1 MDDRRKAA
9 IRRLRAR
16 RGFRQPLVLYAAVNG
31 FLVLT
36 WAITD
41 GGDVWPTWRVVW
53 GILLA
58 LHGWRAYGERP
69 THGFLHAYGER
80 PINEAEI
87 QREMKKGD
95 AAYPPEP

>member
-16 RGFRQPLVLYAAVNG
+16 RGFRQHLVLYVAVNG

-41 GGDVWPTWRVVW
+41 GGDFWPTWRVVW
-53 GILLA
+53 GI
-58 LHGWRAYGERP
+58 
-69 THGFLHAYGER
+69 FLRYTGGAFMESG
-80 PINEAEI
+80 P
-87 QREMKKGD
+87 
-95 AAYPPEP
+95 

>member
-9 IRRLRAR
+9 IRRLKAR
-16 RGFRQPLVLYAAVNG
+16 RGFRQHLVLYAAVNG
-31 FLVLT
+31 FLVLP

-41 GGDVWPTWRVVW
+41 GGAFWPVWRVIW

-58 LHGWRAYGERP
+58 LHGWRVYGEQ
-69 THGFLHAYGER
+69 
-80 PINEAEI
+80 PITEADI

-95 AAYPPEP
+95 AAHPREPH

>member
-16 RGFRQPLVLYAAVNG
+16 RGFRQHLKL
-31 FLVLT
+31 
-36 WAITD
+36 W
-41 GGDVWPTWRVVW
+41 GDALR
-53 GILLA
+53 LA
-58 LHGWRAYGERP
+58 LHGWRAPR
-69 THGFLHAYGER
+69 HGFLHAYGER
-80 PINEAEI
+80 PISEAEI

>member
-16 RGFRQPLVLYAAVNG
+16 RGFRQHLVLYAAVNG

-36 WAITD
+36 WAIAD
-41 GGDVWPTWRVVW
+41 GGDLRRAWQVVW

-58 LHGWRAYGERP
+58 LHGWRV
-69 THGFLHAYGER
+69 YGER
-80 PINEAEI
+80 PITEAEI
-87 QREMKKGD
+87 QREMEKDGVTESSG
-95 AAYPPEP
+95 AVTSPR

>member
-16 RGFRQPLVLYAAVNG
+16 RGFRQHLVLYAAVNG

-41 GGDVWPTWRVVW
+41 GGDFWRAWQVVW

-58 LHGWRAYGERP
+58 LHGWRV
-69 THGFLHAYGER
+69 YGER
-80 PINEAEI
+80 PITEAEI
-87 QREMKKGD
+87 QREMEKDGV
-95 AAYPPEP
+95 AESAGAVTSPR

>member
-9 IRRLRAR
+9 IRRLLAR
-16 RGFRQPLVLYAAVNG
+16 RGFRQHLVLYAAVNG

-41 GGDVWPTWRVVW
+41 GGDFWRAWQVVW

-58 LHGWRAYGERP
+58 LHGWRV
-69 THGFLHAYGER
+69 YGER
-80 PINEAEI
+80 PITEAEI
-87 QREMKKGD
+87 QREMEKDGV
-95 AAYPPEP
+95 AESAGAVTSPR

>member
-1 MDDRRKAA
+1 MDDRRKGA

-16 RGFRQPLVLYAAVNG
+16 RGFKQHLVLYAAVNG

-41 GGDVWPTWRVVW
+41 GGDFWQAWQVVW

-58 LHGWRAYGERP
+58 LHGWRV
-69 THGFLHAYGER
+69 YGER
-80 PINEAEI
+80 PITEAEI
-87 QREMKKGD
+87 QREMEKDGVTES
-95 AAYPPEP
+95 AGAVTSPR